1 MDRRES
7 VSILFYLCDGRV
19 LNAYIPPLLF
29 VDSSPVCSPSHHEEI
44 NMAELIDRN
53 KAIEILE
60 KIKKDKESKTCS
72 RSNIYQAQALGYAIA
87 VLKKIPT
94 YEKE

>member
-1 MDRRES
+1 
-7 VSILFYLCDGRV
+7 
-19 LNAYIPPLLF
+19 
-29 VDSSPVCSPSHHEEI
+29 
-44 NMAELIDRN
+44 MAELIDKN

-72 RSNIYQAQALGYAIA
+72 RSNIYQAQALGYAIV